1 MRREMLFINNIRVK
15 YKLFMIYL
23 LCIFMPIVII
33 NTIFLNLISRN
44 IRSHE
49 MQNMA
54 HMLTKMEEMLTASVD
69 DAIRLSHKFYVSRGL
84 YEALETEY
92 DRAVYFVIDYFDY
105 YRTTILDF
113 IPYYSKIQ
121 QVNIYTD
128 NMTVLNSN
136 GVRKLNSAD
145 PFLWYTELEQSSKAI
160 LLYPHVTE
168 NVLHMGNRRFVSV
181 IRKMDQFTHYSKY
194 QKLAKIDLSFSVF
207 SELSDIMN
215 HNGTLFIVDNQDRII
230 YSNHPSYFSLEMD
243 YFPIYDGQEFGP
255 SHTVLSHSIQGNVLL
270 RDWKIVLIHSENEIY
285 EMLGH
290 TRNFILFIAAISL
303 LAATA
308 VILLIS
314 RSFQIRLSLLT
325 AQMERLRNQDFGV
338 IQYDK
343 IGNDEI
349 GVVMK
354 TYNQMTTR
362 IWELIQAVFDSQ
374 LREKNIELARK
385 QAELNALQAQVNPHY
400 LMNVLEAVRMK
411 LVIKGDTE
419 TATMLKHIFSSIRKT
434 ITWDHD
440 WITIQDEIDIIKSF
454 LEIQQYRY
462 GDEIE
467 YILEFDDGILSLKI
481 PKMSFQPFV
490 ENAYLHGVNGLDRKG
505 IVSVRI
511 ARSEDHIHF
520 QIRDN
525 GRGMAAEKLK
535 EIKRFI
541 RERDFHNSSSI
552 GIANVLRRLCLY
564 YDTDFL
570 FDIKSEIHAYTQ
582 IDLRLPLRIDPDV
595 HEPSEV

>member
-1 MRREMLFINNIRVK
+1 MRKEMLFINNIRVK
-15 YKLFMIYL
+15 DKLFMIYL
-23 LCIFMPIVII
+23 LCIFLPIVII
-33 NTIFLNLISRN
+33 NTIFLNMISKN

-54 HMLTKMEEMLTASVD
+54 HMLTKMEAMLTTNID
-69 DAIRLSHKFYVSRGL
+69 DAIRLSHKFHISRGL

-92 DRAVYFVIDYFDY
+92 DRALYFVMDYFDY
-105 YRTTILDF
+105 YRRAILDY
-113 IPYYSKIQ
+113 IPYYSQIQ

-136 GVRKLNSAD
+136 GVRKLSTID
-145 PFLWYTELEQSSKAI
+145 PFTWYAEFVQSSKSI
-160 LLYPHVTE
+160 LLYPHVAD
-168 NVLHMGNRRFVSV
+168 NVPHMGNQRFVSV
-181 IRKMDQFTHYSKY
+181 IRKMDRFAHYNKF

-215 HNGTLFIVDNQDRII
+215 HNGTLFIIDNQDRII

-243 YFPIYDGQEFGP
+243 YFPIYNGQEFSS
-255 SHTVLSHSIQGNVLL
+255 SHAVLSHSIQGNVLL
-270 RDWKIVLIHSENEIY
+270 RDWKIVLMHQENEIY
-285 EMLGH
+285 EMLGR
-290 TRNFILFIAAISL
+290 TRSFILLITGISL

-314 RSFQIRLSLLT
+314 RSFQVRLSLLT
-325 AQMERLRNQDFGV
+325 TQMKRLRNQDFGV

-349 GVVMK
+349 GVVIK

-411 LVIKGDTE
+411 LVIKGDME
-419 TATMLKHIFSSIRKT
+419 TATMLKHIFRSIRKT

-440 WITIQDEIDIIKSF
+440 WNTIQDEIDIIKSF

-490 ENAYLHGVNGLDRKG
+490 ENAYLHGVNGLDKKG
-505 IVSVRI
+505 VVFVRI
-511 ARSEDHIHF
+511 ARAEDYIHF
-520 QIRDN
+520 QIKDN
-525 GRGMAAEKLK
+525 GRGMTAEKLK
-535 EIKRFI
+535 EIKRLI
-541 RERDFHNSSSI
+541 REKDLHNSSI

-564 YDTDFL
+564 YDNDFV
-570 FDIKSEIHAYTQ
+570 FDIKSEINAYTQ
-582 IDLRLPLRIDPDV
+582 IDLRLPLRKGIDV
-595 HEPSEV
+595 HESPEV